1 MQKQQLVTMVGV
13 LALALSTTAWA
24 GERTVNLKVEGMS
37 CAMCAPA
44 ARKALEKVN
53 GVKSATVEGD
63 QASVVADD
71 TVQDAAL
78 VKAIEGAGF
87 SAAVAK
93 SSYAIV
99 TVVKA
104 KPGAIDDIAKL
115 FAKTNPALVA
125 DQPAWKSARLLADRN
140 SNTVTVIAVW
150 SDPEAYRHYAAGPL
164 RQAMKEFA
172 PHFAAPP
179 SVTVHEILVDM

>member
-87 SAAVAK
+87 SAAVA
-93 SSYAIV
+93 
-99 TVVKA
+99 
-104 KPGAIDDIAKL
+104 
-115 FAKTNPALVA
+115 N
-125 DQPAWKSARLLADRN
+125 
-140 SNTVTVIAVW
+140 
-150 SDPEAYRHYAAGPL
+150 
-164 RQAMKEFA
+164 
-172 PHFAAPP
+172 
-179 SVTVHEILVDM
+179 